1 MKRRQNIE
9 KLSISKLIAND
20 IVNYGMDKT
29 TSFNYIV
36 SLNDFL
42 DDYDE
47 DTCNYIK
54 SHINEII
61 SDVESNENVAQ
72 LDYDE
77 SRQEFDMVFYFDGLF
92 SKLDKQ
98 IYNLSQE
105 MGVEFEPNEVWE
117 ISYDIEN
124 SEEYND
130 LIINAVTSKSKTMG
144 REI

>member
-1 MKRRQNIE
+1 ME

-47 DTCNYIK
+47 ETCNYIK
-54 SHINEII
+54 SHIKEII
-61 SDVESNENVAQ
+61 DDVESNENVAQ

-77 SRQEFDMVFYFDGLF
+77 ARQEFDMVFYFDNLITP
-92 SKLDKQ
+92 LERT
-98 IYNLSQE
+98 IYNNSEKLGYS
-105 MGVEFEPNEVWE
+105 FEIDELREV
-117 ISYDIEN
+117 SYDIEN
-124 SEEYND
+124 SEEYKK
-130 LIINAVTSKSKTMG
+130 LIDDTILKNAVNKE
-144 REI
+144 RDI

>member
-1 MKRRQNIE
+1 ME
-9 KLSISKLIAND
+9 KLNLNKLIAND

-47 DTCNYIK
+47 DSITYIK
-54 SHINEII
+54 SHINDII
-61 SDVESNENVAQ
+61 EAVHQNENVAQ

-92 SKLDKQ
+92 SKLDKK

-105 MGVEFEPNEVWE
+105 MGIDFEPEEVWE

-130 LIINAVTSKSKTMG
+130 LITSVIKENFKTKG

>member
-1 MKRRQNIE
+1 ME
-9 KLSISKLIAND
+9 KLNLNKLIAND
-20 IVNYGMDKT
+20 IVNYGMDET

-47 DTCNYIK
+47 DSITYIK
-54 SHINEII
+54 SHINDII
-61 SDVESNENVAQ
+61 EAVHQNENVAQ

-92 SKLDKQ
+92 SKLDKK

-105 MGVEFEPNEVWE
+105 MGIDFEPEEVWE

-130 LIINAVTSKSKTMG
+130 LITSAIKENFKTKG

>member
-1 MKRRQNIE
+1 ME
-9 KLSISKLIAND
+9 KLNLNKLIAND

-92 SKLDKQ
+92 SKLDKK

-105 MGVEFEPNEVWE
+105 MGIDFEPEEVWE

-130 LIINAVTSKSKTMG
+130 LITSAIKENFKTKG

>member
-1 MKRRQNIE
+1 ME

-42 DDYDE
+42 GDYDE
-47 DTCNYIK
+47 EACSYIK

-61 SDVESNENVAQ
+61 NDVHSNENVAQ

-77 SRQEFDMVFYFDGLF
+77 ARQEFDMVVYYDGLF
-92 SKLDKQ
+92 SKLEKK
-98 IYNLSQE
+98 IYNDSQD
-105 MGVEFEPNEVWE
+105 MGIDFEPEDVWK
-117 ISYDIEN
+117 ISYEIEN
-124 SEEYND
+124 SDEYNE
-130 LIINAVTSKSKTMG
+130 LVKKHINERFKYSG
-144 REI
+144 REL

>member
-1 MKRRQNIE
+1 ME
-9 KLSISKLIAND
+9 KLNLSKLIAND

-29 TSFNYIV
+29 MNFNYIV

-47 DTCNYIK
+47 ETQDYIK

-61 SDVESNENVAQ
+61 DDVESNENVAQ

-77 SRQEFDMVFYFDGLF
+77 KRQEFDMVFYFDNLMDP
-92 SKLDKQ
+92 LDKRVMNTARTMN
-98 IYNLSQE
+98 IDYELD
-105 MGVEFEPNEVWE
+105 EVRQ

-124 SEEYND
+124 SEEYTN
-130 LIINAVTSKSKTMG
+130 LIKDSINKNYTLG
-144 REI
+144 REV

>member
-1 MKRRQNIE
+1 ME
-9 KLSISKLIAND
+9 KLNLNKLIAND

-29 TSFNYIV
+29 TSFNYVV

-42 DDYDE
+42 DDYDDE
-47 DTCNYIK
+47 SRDYIK

-61 SDVESNENVAQ
+61 DAVHQNENVAQ

-77 SRQEFDMVFYFDGLF
+77 KRQEFDMVFYFDGLF

-105 MGVEFEPNEVWE
+105 MGIEFEPDEVWA

-130 LIINAVTSKSKTMG
+130 LITSAIKENSKTKG

>member
-1 MKRRQNIE
+1 ME
-9 KLSISKLIAND
+9 KLNLNKLIAND

-47 DTCNYIK
+47 ESITYIK
-54 SHINEII
+54 SHINDII
-61 SDVESNENVAQ
+61 EAVHQNENVAQ

-92 SKLDKQ
+92 SKLDKK

-105 MGVEFEPNEVWE
+105 MGIDFEPEEVWE

-130 LIINAVTSKSKTMG
+130 LITSVIKENFKTKG

>member
-1 MKRRQNIE
+1 ME
-9 KLSISKLIAND
+9 KLNLNKLIAND

-42 DDYDE
+42 DDYDDE
-47 DTCNYIK
+47 SRDYIK

-61 SDVESNENVAQ
+61 DAVHQNENVAQ

-77 SRQEFDMVFYFDGLF
+77 KRQEFDMIFYFDGLF
-92 SKLDKQ
+92 SKLDKK
-98 IYNLSQE
+98 IYNDSQE
-105 MGVEFEPNEVWE
+105 MGIDFEPEDVWQ

-124 SEEYND
+124 SDEYNE
-130 LIINAVTSKSKTMG
+130 LVKSHINDKYKTCG
-144 REI
+144 REL

>member
-1 MKRRQNIE
+1 MG
-9 KLSISKLIAND
+9 KLSLSKLIAND

-61 SDVESNENVAQ
+61 SDVEGNENVAQ

-92 SKLDKQ
+92 SKLDKK

-105 MGVEFEPNEVWE
+105 MGIEFEPDEVWE

>member
-1 MKRRQNIE
+1 ME
-9 KLSISKLIAND
+9 KLNLNKLIAND

-29 TSFNYIV
+29 TNFNYIV

-42 DDYDE
+42 DDYDDE
-47 DTCNYIK
+47 SIDYIK

-61 SDVESNENVAQ
+61 EAVQNNENVAQ

-77 SRQEFDMVFYFDGLF
+77 KRQEFDMVFYFNGLF
-92 SKLDKQ
+92 SKLENK

-105 MGVEFEPNEVWE
+105 KGIDFEPEDVYQ

-124 SEEYND
+124 SEEYD
-130 LIINAVTSKSKTMG
+130 ELINKHINEKFKYSGK
-144 REI
+144 EL

>member
-1 MKRRQNIE
+1 ME

>member
-1 MKRRQNIE
+1 ME

-47 DTCNYIK
+47 ETCNYIK

-61 SDVESNENVAQ
+61 SDVETNENVAQ

-77 SRQEFDMVFYFDGLF
+77 SRQEFDMVFYFDNLITP
-92 SKLDKQ
+92 LERT
-98 IYNLSQE
+98 IYNNSEKLGYS
-105 MGVEFEPNEVWE
+105 FEIDELRE

-124 SEEYND
+124 SEDYKK
-130 LIINAVTSKSKTMG
+130 LIDDTILKNSMG
-144 REI
+144 KEI